1 MKFMTVIA
9 ALFAVS
15 SAFASE
21 YVSRKLSFSPRM
33 YNGGTVTYYN
43 CDSVE
48 NTVESHLESL
58 GAQNV
63 RVSCTGGIEMGW
75 NTPAHVSASFDVL
88 VPEIDAPSRGASL
101 SGRDSCSLNVEFLDA
116 AIPLFPGVKVLSKRS
131 SCSGGRLDSWKYT
144 LSVTE

>member
-1 MKFMTVIA
+1 MTVIA

-15 SAFASE
+15 SVLASE

-33 YNGGTVTYYN
+33 YNGGTITYYN

-48 NTVESHLESL
+48 NTVEARLEAL
-58 GAQNV
+58 GAQNI
-63 RVSCTGGIEMGW
+63 RVSCSGGIETGW
-75 NTPAHVSASFDVL
+75 YSPAFVRANFEVAVPAANDASREVTL
-88 VPEIDAPSRGASL
+88 T
-101 SGRDSCSLNVEFLDA
+101 GRDSCSLNVEFLDA
-116 AIPLFPGVKVLSKRS
+116 AIPLFPGVKVLSKRA